1 MKKAMLG
8 LSLALNLL
16 LVAALLWVPAEAR
29 ETAFGAVADAT
40 AAEVRLQQYV
50 LAELE
55 SDDPQRVE
63 AVKSFLR
70 RNIDAGDVL
79 AANWRN
85 AID

>member
-1 MKKAMLG
+1 MKKALFG
-8 LSLALNLL
+8 LSLALNVL
-16 LVAALLWVPAEAR
+16 LVAALLWIRAEGR
-29 ETAFGAVADAT
+29 ETAHGALADAT

-55 SDDPQRVE
+55 SGDPQRVE

-79 AANWRN
+79 AADWRN